1 MLIIFG
7 GLPGTGKT
15 TIARALAKELG
26 ASYVRVDTVE
36 QNIRAS
42 AVLKADVGPAGYL
55 VAYGIAEDNL
65 ALGNTVI
72 ADSVNCLKVTRDA
85 WLSVAARSA
94 VPSVEIEV
102 ICSDKNEHRR
112 RAETRAT
119 DVQGL
124 IKPTWEEIMARH
136 YDDLGAK
143 PTRCRYCGAGCG
155 GNQSPN
161 WCQSLRLAEVSQA
174 GTFDTVCKVLRP
186 LLATIARV
194 KKDPV
199 RHALPQGLFESAR
212 AL

>member
-15 TIARALAKELG
+15 TLARALAKELG
-26 ASYVRVDTVE
+26 AVHVRVDTVE

-42 AVLKADVGPAGYL
+42 AMLKSEVGPAGYM

-65 ALGNTVI
+65 TLGNTVI

-102 ICSDKNEHRR
+102 ICSDQNEHRR
-112 RAETRAT
+112 RVETRVT

-124 IKPTWEEIMARH
+124 KKPNWEDVVSRH
-136 YDDLGAK
+136 YDDWG
-143 PTRCRYCGAGCG
+143 
-155 GNQSPN
+155 QSPFVIDTATQDVG
-161 WCQSLRLAEVSQA
+161 QSVAELVSKLAVIRSQ
-174 GTFDTVCKVLRP
+174 P
-186 LLATIARV
+186 
-194 KKDPV
+194 
-199 RHALPQGLFESAR
+199 PQDF
-212 AL
+212 